1 MISKS
6 GNRFSDKIM
15 PMERIEQSSIQRRLS
30 DTDQRL
36 TRANEMVIMV
46 LNEYQSAVHSGL
58 NSRSQNQPSW
68 PASHVSW
75 SCAGAADRPDK
86 TGLDRCDSQ
95 GLAENATGAL

>member
-1 MISKS
+1 
-6 GNRFSDKIM
+6 
-15 PMERIEQSSIQRRLS
+15 
-30 DTDQRL
+30 
-36 TRANEMVIMV
+36 MVIMV

-68 PASHVSW
+68 PAPQVSW